1 MANPSRSMGSLKGFC
16 TTKAKALDDF
26 LGSVQDRDITADD
39 VITIKEL
46 RGALK
51 DQFGRMH
58 LKWEA
63 FISADVDP
71 FENDQVY
78 EKCKKDYDESQVLVD
93 KHLDA
98 AKIALSR
105 ALSDGL
111 SQAVGATGTTTMKI
125 DETLKPKELLATS
138 MTLDEWFRSYKAFLK
153 HNERALTKL
162 DVQVHR
168 ALLNKSIEA
177 KLSSALRA
185 LPGVLDTTSIA
196 DPNGCLEKL
205 RGIFLDKNPL
215 WLRRHYYFKCV
226 QADHETVNEWWARKI
241 DKAREC
247 ALDTITADEIRM
259 LELIRGV
266 KSFKLRQ
273 EFLRQSDPTLDGLL
287 KIAKNWQVADDVEK
301 GLGAAST
308 VDARKTSS
316 YQRDKSEKWQNKAGS
331 GQTQGPSP
339 GKDGQGNSQAKCG
352 LCGRPSHPRDQCPA
366 KEKTCNQCG
375 TVGHFAAVC
384 RGGGSKAQSGGRSR
398 GRSKSRGGQQTTQT
412 SQNGAGVRS
421 GRVSM
426 DRDHSQF
433 EVRCGRIAA
442 RAQDDAEAT
451 PLMEDVLINPTG
463 QKTRN
468 GSHMVNCTGTPFR
481 FDVFPDTGCYQ
492 SLISEDLVRM

>member
-26 LGSVQDRDITADD
+26 LDSVKDRDITSND
-39 VITIKEL
+39 VTIIKEL
-46 RGALK
+46 RQALK
-51 DQFGRMH
+51 EQFDRMH

-63 FISADVDP
+63 FITADPDP
-71 FENDQVY
+71 FENDEVFT
-78 EKCKKDYDESQVLVD
+78 KCKKDYDESQVLVD
-93 KHLDA
+93 KHMVVSKITLD
-98 AKIALSR
+98 R
-105 ALSDGL
+105 ALSDGAP
-111 SQAVGATGTTTMKI
+111 QAEGATGATNIKI

-138 MTLDEWFRSYKAFLK
+138 MTLEEADEWFRGYKAFLK
-153 HNERALTKL
+153 HNERALKKL
-162 DVQVHR
+162 DVQVNQ

-226 QADHETVNEWWARKI
+226 QGDHETVNEWWAKKI

-247 ALDTITADEIRM
+247 ALATITADEIRI

-273 EFLRQSDPTLDGLL
+273 EFLRQSDPTLEGLL

-301 GLGAAST
+301 GLGATST
-308 VDARKTSS
+308 VDSRKTSS
-316 YQRDKSEKWQNKAGS
+316 YQKDKSAKWQSKAGS
-331 GQTQGPSP
+331 GQAQGPGPSPGP
-339 GKDGQGNSQAKCG
+339 GKDGQVAKCG
-352 LCGRPSHPRDQCPA
+352 WCGRPSHPRDQCPA
-366 KEKTCNQCG
+366 REKTCNQCG
-375 TVGHFAAVC
+375 IVGHYAAVC
-384 RGGGSKAQSGGRSR
+384 KSGSKAQSRGRSR
-398 GRSKSRGGQQTTQT
+398 NRSRGRGGQQTTQT
-412 SQNGAGVRS
+412 SQDGAGVRS

-433 EVRCGRIAA
+433 EVRCGRVAA
-442 RAQDDAEAT
+442 RAFDDAEAT
-451 PLMEDVLINPTG
+451 PLMEDVLISPTG

-468 GSHMVNCTGTPFR
+468 GSRMSNVLVHPSDSMC
-481 FDVFPDTGCYQ
+481 
-492 SLISEDLVRM
+492 SLILGATKV